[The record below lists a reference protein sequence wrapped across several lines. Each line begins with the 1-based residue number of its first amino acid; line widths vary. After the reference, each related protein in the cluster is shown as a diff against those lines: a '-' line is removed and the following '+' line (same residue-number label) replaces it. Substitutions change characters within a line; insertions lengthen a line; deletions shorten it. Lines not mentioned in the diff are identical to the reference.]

1 MSDMYMDIERS
12 IQQALK
18 AAVVPI
24 NGLVIS
30 IFNNMVSKANFADVH
45 GAISIMKVS
54 DVFAPANSGGTGAY
68 IKTPVPNGTGG
79 NTSFVVQDWPDP
91 YDLVY
96 ALTVS
101 AETVKN
107 SVTAGG
113 ITVAGIDIV
122 RACDAMIRT
131 TLRPRQ
137 PLRIWDSTLNAGT
150 GGWSANYVN
159 YAYAGYINRD
169 SPDDEIYNRVTNIR
183 FEVFNYQSV
192 PVSEGTIKEITTT
205 LNNVPTT
212 QP

>member
-1 MSDMYMDIERS
+1 M
-12 IQQALK
+12 K

-24 NGLVIS
+24 NGLVIQ
-30 IFNNMVSKANFADVH
+30 IFNNMVSKADFANVH

-54 DVFAPANSGGTGAY
+54 DVFQPANSGGTGSY
-68 IKTPVPNGTGG
+68 IKTPVIEAPAT
-79 NTSFVVQDWPDP
+79 TPSSFVVQDWPDP

-107 SVTAGG
+107 VATAGG
-113 ITVAGIDIV
+113 FTVSGIDIV
-122 RACDAMIRT
+122 RACDSMIRSA
-131 TLRPRQ
+131 LRPRQ
-137 PLRIWDSTLNAGT
+137 PLKIWDSTLNAGA
-150 GGWSANYVN
+150 GGWSSNYVN

-183 FEVFNYQSV
+183 FEVFNYEST
-192 PVSEGTIKEITTT
+192 PVTEGVISEVTTT

-212 QP
+212 QS